1 MRNIDFYSE
10 MRFQKVQKCDDNY
23 GQHWQSCNHVSHRF
37 FITLSSSGE
46 RAVEQGEGDERED
59 KKVEELKHTFFSVTG
74 TIRKHHTY
82 RPLEVEVIGNKALL
96 FSCLG

>member
-10 MRFQKVQKCDDNY
+10 MRLQKVQRCDDNY

-37 FITLSSSGE
+37 FIKLSSSGE

-59 KKVEELKHTFFSVTG
+59 KKVEELKHTFSPV
-74 TIRKHHTY
+74 
-82 RPLEVEVIGNKALL
+82 LAQ
-96 FSCLG
+96 